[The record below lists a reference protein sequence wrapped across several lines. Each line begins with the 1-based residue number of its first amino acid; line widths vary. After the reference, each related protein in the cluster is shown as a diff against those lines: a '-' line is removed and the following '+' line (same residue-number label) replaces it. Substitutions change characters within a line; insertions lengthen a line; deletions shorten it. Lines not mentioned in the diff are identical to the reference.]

1 MIGLLVRKEL
11 LGHLLTL
18 RLAVA
23 FGVTVAL
30 VSLVTFIGSLDF
42 SERMEEYRTRRQEV
56 DEGLGRATTWGQ
68 VRPSIVLPPQPLSL
82 FAVGVESWVGNYM
95 VMAVWAKLETP
106 GNRATLTSDFM
117 KTLVQVDFV
126 TVVAVVLS
134 FLAVAL
140 GFDGISGERESG
152 TLRQLLAQPVSRA
165 QVVVGKVLGGCLALW
180 LPLAV
185 AYALAV
191 LIALGNP
198 DLALSRDDWI
208 RLGLL
213 FPLSCLFLAQ
223 VYALGLMVSCWVERS
238 ATSLILCLFGW
249 LVGGVVFMNM
259 APFVGEFG
267 MRETPWQIY
276 LNEQQAAVE
285 AHQSDLAAWEERN
298 PSPGAAYT
306 EGLRVDSALR
316 FARPEGYEWLARR
329 SGYEVERLVSLVD
342 RIYDLRWN
350 TVHRERA
357 EQALFADRWA
367 VLSPLEN
374 YRVLTYRLARTA
386 IDDKLYLG
394 QASHRYRETFLQYLR
409 GKDAFGRRWVT
420 DDPPHQEPMIADP
433 ASVTPE
439 MLQPGSDFM
448 RERLTWARAQSTRM
462 EATGSRTLDLVD
474 VPRFDPD
481 RAYRSLGASL
491 LPMLPGLAVAVT
503 TLALAV
509 LLTVARFLR
518 YEPHR

>member
-30 VSLVTFIGSLDF
+30 VALVTFIGGLDF
-42 SERMEEYRTRRQEV
+42 SVRMEEYRSRRQEV
-56 DEGLGRATTWGQ
+56 DQGLGRATTWGE
-68 VRPSIVLPPQPLSL
+68 VRPSVVLPPQPLSL
-82 FAVGVESWVGNYM
+82 FAVGVESWVGNHVFVSM
-95 VMAVWAKLETP
+95 STKLETP
-106 GNRATLTSDFM
+106 GLRATLTSDFM

-165 QVVVGKVLGGCLALW
+165 QVVVGKLLGGCLALW

-185 AYALAV
+185 ACTLAT
-191 LIALGNP
+191 LIAAGNP
-198 DLALSRDDWI
+198 DVTLSRDDWI
-208 RLGLL
+208 RLALL

-223 VYALGLMVSCWVERS
+223 VYALSLMVSCWVERS

-249 LVGGVVFMNM
+249 LVGGVVFLNM
-259 APFVGEFG
+259 APFAGEFG

-276 LNEQQAAVE
+276 VNEAVKAEE
-285 AHQSDLAAWEERN
+285 AYEADLASWEARN
-298 PSPGAAYT
+298 PSPGPAYT
-306 EGLRVDSALR
+306 EGLRVDDVLR

-329 SGYEVERLVSLVD
+329 SRYEVERSIELGD
-342 RIYDLRWN
+342 HIYDLRWN

-357 EQALFADRWA
+357 EQASFADRWA

-374 YRVLTYRLARTA
+374 YRMMAYRLARTT

-394 QASHRYRETFLQYLR
+394 QASHRYREALIQYLR
-409 GKDAFGRRWVT
+409 GTDAFGRRWVT

-433 ASVTPE
+433 AAVTPQ

-448 RERLTWARAQSTRM
+448 RERLAWARAQSQRI
-462 EATGSRTLDLVD
+462 EATGGRALDLVD
-474 VPRFDPD
+474 MPRFDPGGG
-481 RAYRSLGASL
+481 YRRLGASL
-491 LPMLPGLAVAVT
+491 LPMLPGLTVAVAS
-503 TLALAV
+503 LALAV
-509 LLTVARFLR
+509 LLTVVRFLR